1 MNVLQHLSEIVAD
14 LVRNDPRRIVL
25 GEDVIDGGMLGLTR
39 GVAADETLRDRLVS
53 TPLTPASTFAHAAGL
68 AMAGRRPLVVLPS
81 TTALLEGLAG
91 LREACLLP
99 WRTGNSRRVPL
110 LIVAPTGPGFSLGGD
125 ASDGIEG
132 VLSRLPDLR
141 VLCAGQSQDVGA
153 WLSAAAEL
161 ANEEGPTALLLPRR
175 LLLRELAEAPS
186 PDLPDGPE
194 RAQVVRS
201 GDAAT
206 VFAWGETVELAI
218 AAVERSSVD
227 ATVVDVGCLAPLD
240 RDTLVEQANAT
251 GKIVIAHGSDR
262 AIAAELAALFAD
274 RGILHLDAP
283 VTRVGGTEDPVTP
296 GGELAVLPAVD
307 RLAQAIEDV
316 ANY

>member
-1 MNVLQHLSEIVAD
+1 MNVLQHLSDVVAD
-14 LVRNDPRRIVL
+14 LVRGDPRRIVL
-25 GEDVIDGGMLGLTR
+25 GEDVMDGGMLGLTR
-39 GVAADETLRDRLVS
+39 GVAGDEALRDRLVA

-99 WRTGNSRRVPL
+99 WRTGNSRRVPM

-141 VLCAGQSQDVGA
+141 VLCAGQPQDAGA
-153 WLSAAAEL
+153 WLTAAAEL

-175 LLLRELAEAPS
+175 LLLRELSDP
-186 PDLPDGPE
+186 PTHDLPYGP
-194 RAQVVRS
+194 QVVRS
-201 GDAAT
+201 GGAAT
-206 VFAWGETVELAI
+206 VFAWGETVELAL
-218 AAVERSSVD
+218 AAVERASVD
-227 ATVVDVGCLAPLD
+227 ATVVDVGCLVPLD
-240 RDTLVEQANAT
+240 RDALVEQANAT
-251 GKIVIAHGSDR
+251 GKIVIAHGADR

-296 GGELAVLPAVD
+296 GGEMAVLPPVD
-307 RLAQAIEDV
+307 RLAQAIQDV
-316 ANY
+316 ADY

>member
-1 MNVLQHLSEIVAD
+1 MNVLQHLSDVVAD
-14 LVRNDPRRIVL
+14 LVRGDPRRIVL
-25 GEDVIDGGMLGLTR
+25 GEDVIDGGLLGLTR
-39 GVAADETLRDRLVS
+39 GVAADEALRDRLVS

-141 VLCAGQSQDVGA
+141 VLCAGQPQDAGA
-153 WLSAAAEL
+153 WLTAAAEL
-161 ANEEGPTALLLPRR
+161 ANDEGPTALLLPRR
-175 LLLRELAEAPS
+175 LLLRELVDP
-186 PDLPDGPE
+186 PTHDLPDGP
-194 RAQVVRS
+194 QVVRS
-201 GDAAT
+201 GGAAT
-206 VFAWGETVELAI
+206 VFAWGETVELAV
-218 AAVERSSVD
+218 AAVERASVD
-227 ATVVDVGCLAPLD
+227 ATVVDVGRLAPLD
-240 RDTLVEQANAT
+240 CDALVEHANAT

-283 VTRVGGTEDPVTP
+283 VTRVGGTEDPVAP
-296 GGELAVLPAVD
+296 GNEMAVLPPVD
-307 RLAQAIEDV
+307 RLAQAIQDV
-316 ANY
+316 ADY